1 MHVYIYPTAIG
12 DEIRS
17 AGGGGGGTLTGTVFR
32 RQTRDE
38 AGSKGA
44 DTGDF
49 WGKQPAMCAGE
60 PVSEGD
66 FAVVFWARW
75 EEPCPEIHLPRPRQR
90 LIGLEFF
97 SLSSALACNQQSQ
110 RQEAWVRD
118 QYNMQTMKCGLPSA

>member
-12 DEIRS
+12 NEIRS
-17 AGGGGGGTLTGTVFR
+17 AGGGGGGTLTGTVLR
-32 RQTRDE
+32 RQTRGE
-38 AGSKGA
+38 AAAKGA

-75 EEPCPEIHLPRPRQR
+75 EEPCPEIHLPSQSRAAPATDWPRIFLPQLGSR
-90 LIGLEFF
+90 L
-97 SLSSALACNQQSQ
+97 
-110 RQEAWVRD
+110 
-118 QYNMQTMKCGLPSA
+118 